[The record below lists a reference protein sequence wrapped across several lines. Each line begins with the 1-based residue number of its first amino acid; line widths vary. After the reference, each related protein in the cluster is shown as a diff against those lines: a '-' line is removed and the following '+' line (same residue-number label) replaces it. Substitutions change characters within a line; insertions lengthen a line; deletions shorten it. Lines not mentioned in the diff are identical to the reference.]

1 MACLHPNPAPRAA
14 GRAAGAL
21 PARQQPGRR
30 PRSARS
36 RGPRARVRGPR
47 RGARARRGRAGRPPA
62 AHGAAL
68 CGVLRHRRR
77 AAAAARVPVCAAAH
91 TWRGR
96 PGRPWHWAPGP
107 GRRRRAA
114 PGGPA
119 RRHSGERG
127 RAAWQVGAGASL
139 PAPWPTLSL
148 RQGNGGGSA
157 RGGRRRRGARAA
169 SAEGP
174 GRARA
179 RAGCGGRG
187 RQPPGVAVLSN
198 LFVLF
203 VVRPGLGQR
212 RGVAGLPFVRQ
223 RAGRQPRRR
232 RRRRRRASQGVG
244 RGCLRPAAAS
254 TGRRRLRRLG
264 QQARRAGAMC
274 CGGLRRVSALL
285 GGDGATRAGC
295 CRLCRLAWRDRCGR

>member
-14 GRAAGAL
+14 GRAAGAP

-187 RQPPGVAVLSN
+187 RQPPGVAMLSN
-198 LFVLF
+198 LLVLF

-212 RGVAGLPFVRQ
+212 RGVAGPPPRAAASAAPATQAAAAAASRPGRGPRLPTPCRGQHRPQAAAKAWTAGSVRWSHVLRRPATRQ
-223 RAGRQPRRR
+223 RPAWRRR
-232 RRRRRRASQGVG
+232 RH
-244 RGCLRPAAAS
+244 
-254 TGRRRLRRLG
+254 TGQLL
-264 QQARRAGAMC
+264 QAVQAR
-274 CGGLRRVSALL
+274 
-285 GGDGATRAGC
+285 
-295 CRLCRLAWRDRCGR
+295 LA